1 MGAKLSVY
9 KYFWV
14 RKINLFHGHLYNS
27 FKFNPLLK
35 KKKVS
40 LKFHPLQKR
49 KKEVSLKFHSL
60 PKKKKKVSSISGLEK
75 LICFMGIYI
84 THSTHSVAA
93 SGYIFWG
100 VNKKMHFVYKKR
112 RSESCGLHDSFIT
125 KFFIVRTSKRIK
137 DEKYY
142 IYNIFTTLFQ
152 QILRYKLLLV
162 PI

>member
-1 MGAKLSVY
+1 MSAKLSVY

-35 KKKVS
+35 KKKSFIKIPPTTKKKKRGFIKV
-40 LKFHPLQKR
+40 PLTTQ
-49 KKEVSLKFHSL
+49 
-60 PKKKKKVSSISGLEK
+60 KKKVSSISGLEK